1 MKLSTSV
8 ELTTSDYGPFMTG
21 GFISL
26 VNDSI
31 KVHVKIL
38 RDTGS
43 LESFIIES
51 SVHYFFF

>member
-38 RDTGS
+38 WDTGS
-43 LESFIIES
+43 LESFILES